1 LPVQSGMPVP
11 AAAEDALAE
20 LVSRA
25 AALTAASDGN
35 LLECFAAVPD
45 PRDARGVRH
54 CLPCVLALCTAAVL
68 CGNTAIEDVTA
79 WVHRAPQDVLAA
91 ARARRNALGIRVA
104 PHPDTVVRI
113 LAGLGAQPLADHAG
127 AYLALRALPGPVAS
141 PVAAPGWLPALAVD
155 GKAVRGAAGEDG
167 MIPYLLAAV
176 THGTGIVLAE
186 RLIGPKTNEVPE
198 FAPLLRELN
207 RYYPLAGHVI
217 TADAGHTVKAHAT
230 LICEELLAHYVLTVK
245 CNTRKLWEE
254 LDALDWAKV
263 PVQHETTEQGH
274 GRRERRT
281 IQVMDAP
288 EHIRT
293 RFPHAR
299 QAALIER
306 YVTRTV
312 RARKRKR
319 WVKKQVKSAVAVFI
333 ITSLDA
339 REAAPVHLA
348 GYVRGQWTI
357 ENKVH
362 YVRDVTYRE
371 DSSRVRTGP
380 RPRIM
385 ATLRNLAIGLIRQAG
400 YTKIAATIREIKYDT
415 TLLIAVLGLKN
426 PS

>member
-1 LPVQSGMPVP
+1 
-11 AAAEDALAE
+11 
-20 LVSRA
+20 
-25 AALTAASDGN
+25 
-35 LLECFAAVPD
+35 
-45 PRDARGVRH
+45 
-54 CLPCVLALCTAAVL
+54 
-68 CGNTAIEDVTA
+68 
-79 WVHRAPQDVLAA
+79 
-91 ARARRNALGIRVA
+91 
-104 PHPDTVVRI
+104 
-113 LAGLGAQPLADHAG
+113 
-127 AYLALRALPGPVAS
+127 
-141 PVAAPGWLPALAVD
+141 
-155 GKAVRGAAGEDG
+155 
-167 MIPYLLAAV
+167 
-176 THGTGIVLAE
+176 
-186 RLIGPKTNEVPE
+186 
-198 FAPLLRELN
+198 
-207 RYYPLAGHVI
+207 
-217 TADAGHTVKAHAT
+217 
-230 LICEELLAHYVLTVK
+230 
-245 CNTRKLWEE
+245 
-254 LDALDWAKV
+254 
-263 PVQHETTEQGH
+263 
-274 GRRERRT
+274 
-281 IQVMDAP
+281 MDAP

-299 QAALIER
+299 QVALIER

-312 RARKRKR
+312 RVRKRKR

-400 YTKIAATIREIKYDT
+400 YTKIAATIREIKHDT

>member
-1 LPVQSGMPVP
+1 MPAP
-11 AAAEDALAE
+11 AAAGEALAE
-20 LVSRA
+20 LISRA
-25 AALTAASDGN
+25 AALAAASGGN

-45 PRDARGVRH
+45 PRDPRGIRH
-54 CLPCVLALCTAAVL
+54 SLPCVLTLCTAAVL

-91 ARARRNALGIRVA
+91 AGARRNALGIRAA

-113 LAGLGAQPLADHAG
+113 FADLGAAALADHAG
-127 AYLALRALPGPVAS
+127 AYLALRALPGPVAY
-141 PVAAPGWLPALAVD
+141 PVAAPGWLPAVAVD

-198 FAPLLRELN
+198 FAPLLLALN
-207 RYYPLAGHVI
+207 EYYPLAGHVI
-217 TADAGHTVKAHAT
+217 TADAGHTVRAHAG
-230 LICEELLAHYVLTVK
+230 LICGKLLAHYVFTVK
-245 CNTRKLWEE
+245 CNTKKLWEE
-254 LDALDWAKV
+254 LDALDWAEV
-263 PVQHETTEQGH
+263 PVQHESRDNGH

-288 EHIRT
+288 EHIRN

-299 QAALIER
+299 QVALIER

-312 RARKRKR
+312 RVKKAKR

-362 YVRDVTYRE
+362 RASETLRRFMTLRPRCGY
-371 DSSRVRTGP
+371 GP
-380 RPRIM
+380 R
-385 ATLRNLAIGLIRQAG
+385 ACWAWRQ
-400 YTKIAATIREIKYDT
+400 R
-415 TLLIAVLGLKN
+415 L
-426 PS
+426 SC

>member
-1 LPVQSGMPVP
+1 MPVP
-11 AAAEDALAE
+11 AAAEEALAE
-20 LVSRA
+20 LASRA
-25 AALTAASDGN
+25 AALAAASGGN

-45 PRDARGVRH
+45 PRDPRGIRH
-54 CLPCVLALCTAAVL
+54 SLPCVLALCTAAVL
-68 CGNTAIEDVTA
+68 CGNTVIEDVTA
-79 WVHRAPQDVLAA
+79 WVHAAPQEVLAA
-91 ARARRNALGIRVA
+91 AGARQNALGARIA
-104 PHPDTVVRI
+104 PHPETVVRVFT
-113 LAGLGAQPLADHAG
+113 ALGAQDLAFHAG
-127 AYLALRALPGPVAS
+127 AYLAGRGCPGPVTFPLAG
-141 PVAAPGWLPALAVD
+141 PGLLPAIAVD
-155 GKAVRGAAGEDG
+155 GKAVRGAAGDDG
-167 MIPYLLAAV
+167 LIPYLLAAV
-176 THGTGIVLAE
+176 THGAGTVLAE

-207 RYYPLAGHVI
+207 EHYPLAGHVI
-217 TADAGHTVKAHAT
+217 TADAGHTVRAHGR
-230 LICEELLAHYVLTVK
+230 LITGGLLAHFVFTVK
-245 CNTRKLWEE
+245 QNTPALWAE
-254 LDALDWAKV
+254 LDALDWASV
-263 PVQHETTEQGH
+263 PVQHATEEKGH

-281 IQVMDAP
+281 IQVMNAP
-288 EHIRT
+288 EHIRR
-293 RFPHAR
+293 RFPGVR

-312 RARKRKR
+312 RVRKGKR
-319 WVKKQVKSAVAVFI
+319 WVRKQVKSAVAVFI

-362 YVRDVTYRE
+362 WVRDVTFRE

-400 YTKIAATIREIKYDT
+400 YTKIAATIRKIKHDT
-415 TLLIAVLGLKN
+415 ALLLAILGLQN

>member
-1 LPVQSGMPVP
+1 M
-11 AAAEDALAE
+11 
-20 LVSRA
+20 
-25 AALTAASDGN
+25 
-35 LLECFAAVPD
+35 
-45 PRDARGVRH
+45 
-54 CLPCVLALCTAAVL
+54 
-68 CGNTAIEDVTA
+68 
-79 WVHRAPQDVLAA
+79 
-91 ARARRNALGIRVA
+91 
-104 PHPDTVVRI
+104 
-113 LAGLGAQPLADHAG
+113 
-127 AYLALRALPGPVAS
+127 
-141 PVAAPGWLPALAVD
+141 
-155 GKAVRGAAGEDG
+155 
-167 MIPYLLAAV
+167 
-176 THGTGIVLAE
+176 
-186 RLIGPKTNEVPE
+186 
-198 FAPLLRELN
+198 
-207 RYYPLAGHVI
+207 
-217 TADAGHTVKAHAT
+217 
-230 LICEELLAHYVLTVK
+230 LTVK

>member
-1 LPVQSGMPVP
+1 MPVP

-20 LVSRA
+20 LASRA
-25 AALTAASDGN
+25 AALAAAPGGN
-35 LLECFAAVPD
+35 LPECFAAVPEPRD
-45 PRDARGVRH
+45 PRGIRH
-54 CLPCVLALCTAAVL
+54 SLPCVLALCTAAVL
-68 CGNTAIEDVTA
+68 CGNTTVEDVTA
-79 WVHRAPQDVLAA
+79 WVHAAPPEILAA
-91 ARARRNALGIRVA
+91 AGARRNALGTCVA
-104 PHPDTVVRI
+104 PHPDTVVRL
-113 LAGLGAQPLADHAG
+113 LAALGAQAVARQAG
-127 AYLALRALPGPVAS
+127 ACLAARAHPGPVAS
-141 PVAAPGWLPALAVD
+141 PVDGPGWLPAIAVD
-155 GKAVRGAAGEDG
+155 GKAVRGAAGPDG

-176 THGTGIVLAE
+176 THGTGIMLAE

-207 RYYPLAGHVI
+207 QYYPLAGHVI
-217 TADAGHTVKAHAT
+217 TADAGHTVRAHAR
-230 LICEELLAHYVLTVK
+230 LICQELLAHYVLTVK
-245 CNTRKLWEE
+245 LNTPALWAE
-254 LDALDWAKV
+254 LDALDWEKV
-263 PVQHETTEQGH
+263 PVQHATSEKGH

-288 EHIRT
+288 AHVRA

-299 QAALIER
+299 QVALVER

-312 RARKRKR
+312 RVKKGKR
-319 WVKKQVKSAVAVFI
+319 WVRKQVQSAVAVFI

-339 REAAPVHLA
+339 REAAPAHLA

-362 YVRDVTYRE
+362 YVRDVTFRE

-385 ATLRNLAIGLIRQAG
+385 ATLRSLAIGLIRQAG
-400 YTKIAATIREIKYDT
+400 YTKIAATIRKIKHDT
-415 TLLIAVLGLKN
+415 GLLLAILGLEN

>member
-1 LPVQSGMPVP
+1 MPAP
-11 AAAEDALAE
+11 AAAGEALAE
-20 LVSRA
+20 LISRA
-25 AALTAASDGN
+25 AALAAASGGN

-45 PRDARGVRH
+45 PRDPRGIRH
-54 CLPCVLALCTAAVL
+54 SLPCVLTLCTAAVL

-91 ARARRNALGIRVA
+91 AGARRNALGIRAA

-113 LAGLGAQPLADHAG
+113 FADLGAAALADHAG
-127 AYLALRALPGPVAS
+127 AYLALRALPGPVAY
-141 PVAAPGWLPALAVD
+141 PVAAPGWLPAVAVD

-198 FAPLLRELN
+198 FAPLLLALN
-207 RYYPLAGHVI
+207 EYYPLAGHVI
-217 TADAGHTVKAHAT
+217 TADAGHTVRAHAG
-230 LICEELLAHYVLTVK
+230 LICGKLLAHYVFTVK
-245 CNTRKLWEE
+245 CNTKKLWEE
-254 LDALDWAKV
+254 LDALDWAEV
-263 PVQHETTEQGH
+263 PVQHESRDNGH

-288 EHIRT
+288 EHIRN

-299 QAALIER
+299 QVALIER

-312 RARKRKR
+312 RVKKAKR

-371 DSSRVRTGP
+371 DFSRVRTGP

-400 YTKIAATIREIKYDT
+400 YTKIAATIRKIKHDSS
-415 TLLIAVLGLKN
+415 LLLAVLGLSN
-426 PS
+426 P

>member
-1 LPVQSGMPVP
+1 MPVP
-11 AAAEDALAE
+11 PAAQEALGE
-20 LVSRA
+20 LACRA
-25 AALTAASDGN
+25 AALAAAPGGS

-45 PRDARGVRH
+45 PRDPRGVRH
-54 CLPCVLALCTAAVL
+54 SLPSVLTLCTAAVL
-68 CGNTAIEDVTA
+68 YGNTSIEDVTA
-79 WVHRAPQDVLAA
+79 WVHHAPQEVLAA
-91 ARARRNALGIRVA
+91 AGARRNALGMCVA
-104 PHPDTVVRI
+104 PYPDTVVRI
-113 LAGLGAQPLADHAG
+113 LADLGAQALAGHAG
-127 AYLALRALPGPVAS
+127 AYLALRALPGPVAC
-141 PVAAPGWLPALAVD
+141 PVAGPGWLPAVAVD

-167 MIPYLLAAV
+167 LIPYLLAAV

-186 RLIGPKTNEVPE
+186 RLIGAKTNEVPE
-198 FAPLLRELN
+198 FAPLLLALDE
-207 RYYPLAGHVI
+207 YYPLAGHVI
-217 TADAGHTVKAHAT
+217 TADAGHTVRAHAK
-230 LICEELLAHYVLTVK
+230 LICGKLFAHYVFTVK
-245 CNTRKLWEE
+245 LNTSRLWEE
-254 LDALDWAKV
+254 LDAMDWKSV
-263 PVQHETTEQGH
+263 PVQHATEEKGH

-281 IQVMDAP
+281 IQVMDTP
-288 EHIRT
+288 GHIRR

-312 RARKRKR
+312 RVRKGKR
-319 WVKKQVKSAVAVFI
+319 WVRKQVKSAVAVFI

-415 TLLIAVLGLKN
+415 SLLLAILGLKN